1 MSRKK
6 TYVNAITQRLLDTDN
21 YISSSDYAM
30 ARYNMEQKSKLRPNI
45 KSTSIAECLVEAHKG
60 SMPNKFKGAY
70 RFAKDKNRYTF
81 GVPRSS
87 ISTDAVNGVKLAL
100 ESYLTNLESKPL
112 TFEYVKL
119 NSKNPYHYAWKEVIS
134 KLSYSFINNELKTLS
149 IKEGVPAYL
158 LKSQLYLTQESI
170 DTLSLDGNLDQNGLN
185 IGTIKQPEIL
195 IGDSDKLVV
204 VYTYTK
210 ETELLEG
217 TVELDLS
224 HVVKKVK
231 VSESDEVVDEVSSEE
246 EYLQTM
252 YYDGTTYK
260 LFEYKYMSGGIP
272 EIDKAESFQEEFG
285 QYYPRIYI
293 RRDAKDTAKLPK
305 DSVARKHTE
314 KLLYRLGLNLE
325 DLTDSINESIDGLND
340 NYKFTFLHLTVS
352 INKEMDDQTTGKYLF
367 NYFDA
372 LYDKSEPLVSTD
384 PDEPTIP
391 NERKGIT
398 QTVSDT
404 TYTQVVKYWKSGKE
418 TKTGTIKNNKG
429 VALKAGEYCIKYGER
444 NWGEYSGGGVSGIV
458 SYLNATSSHNLYFQT
473 SANQY
478 TVITV
483 YGLEMTHQFY
493 GKSVR
498 CQWDDEGLTIPLD
511 LSVVNGLR
519 NKEQDLLLN
528 KALQITVTTLQVVKK
543 KWYERGPFKVLLAV
557 ASIAMNMFVPGS
569 GFALSALVTAV
580 VTTVAISVAIKIL
593 MTVATELAIK
603 LGISP
608 EVVGVLTAIVAIG
621 FTAYGGGKFDFSKM
635 LNSKEV
641 LKALSYSLDMYQK
654 GIGKKIEMIKKE
666 MDSFNDY
673 AKNEWEKIEAAQS
686 MLFTGMIPPGLELL
700 TSPINEVDIYL
711 GESPQDFYT
720 RTVGLDIVDMSY
732 NMEAYF
738 LALATTV
745 PKNIPKRVNT
755 VDISDVLLIN

>member
-45 KSTSIAECLVEAHKG
+45 KSTSIAECLVEAHQG

-70 RFAKDKNRYTF
+70 RFAKDKDKYIF
-81 GVPRSS
+81 GVPKSS
-87 ISTDAVNGVKLAL
+87 ISTDAVNDVKLAL
-100 ESYLTNLESKPL
+100 ENYLTDLEGKPL

-158 LKSQLYLTQESI
+158 LKSQMYLTQESI

-210 ETELLEG
+210 GIELLEG

-224 HVVKKVK
+224 HVVKKVI
-231 VSESDEVVDEVSSEE
+231 VTESSDVVDEVPSEE

-272 EIDKAESFQEEFG
+272 EIDKAESYQEEFG
-285 QYYPRIYI
+285 QYYPRIYL
-293 RRDAKDTAKLPK
+293 RRDAKDTIELPK
-305 DSVARKHTE
+305 DNVARKNTE
-314 KLLYRLGLNLE
+314 KLLYRLGL
-325 DLTDSINESIDGLND
+325 DLKELTTSVNESIDDLND
-340 NYKFTFLHLTVS
+340 FYKFTFLHLTVS
-352 INKEMDDQTTGKYLF
+352 INKEKDDQTTGKYLF

-372 LYDKSEPLVSTD
+372 LYAKAEPILSSNPND
-384 PDEPTIP
+384 PKLNKE
-391 NERKGIT
+391 KHGIT

-404 TYTQVVKYWKSGKE
+404 TYTQIVKYWKSGKE
-418 TKTGTIKNNKG
+418 TKTGIIKNNKG
-429 VALKAGEYCIKYGER
+429 AALKAGEYCIKYSKMSW
-444 NWGEYSGGGVSGIV
+444 NTGGGKWFNNYIA
-458 SYLNATSSHNLYFQT
+458 NHEIYFQT

-478 TVITV
+478 TVITI
-483 YGLEMTHQFY
+483 YGLEMIHQFY
-493 GKSVR
+493 GQSVR
-498 CQWDDEGLTIPLD
+498 CQWNDEGLTIPLD

-528 KALQITVTTLQVVKK
+528 KALQITVTTLQVIKK
-543 KWYERGPFKVLLAV
+543 KWYETGPFKVVVAF

-569 GFALSALVTAV
+569 GFALSALFTAV
-580 VTTVAISVAIKIL
+580 VTTIVISVAIKIL
-593 MTVATELAIK
+593 MTVAIEIAIK

-608 EVVGVLTAIVAIG
+608 EVIGILTAIVVIG
-621 FTAYGGGKFDFSKM
+621 FTAYGAGKFDFSKM
-635 LNSKEV
+635 MNSKEV
-641 LKALSYSLDMYQK
+641 LKALSYSVDMYQK

-666 MDSFNDY
+666 MDTFNEY
-673 AKNEWEKIEAAQS
+673 AKDEWKKIETAQS

-745 PKNIPKRVNT
+745 PKNTPKRVNT

>member
-1 MSRKK
+1 MSSKK
-6 TYVNAITQRLLDTDN
+6 TYVNAVTQRLMETDN

-45 KSTSIAECLVEAHKG
+45 KSTSIAECLVDAHKG

-70 RFAKDKNRYTF
+70 RFAKDTDKYIF
-81 GVPRSS
+81 GVPKSS
-87 ISTDAVNGVKLAL
+87 ISTDAVNDVKLAL
-100 ESYLTNLESKPL
+100 RKYLSKLEGKPI

-134 KLSYSFINNELKTLS
+134 KLSYSFVNNELKTLS

-158 LKSQLYLTQESI
+158 HKSQLYLTQASI
-170 DTLSLDGNLDQNGLN
+170 NTLSLDGNLDQNGLN

-195 IGDSDKLVV
+195 IGASDKLVV

-210 ETELLEG
+210 GSKLSEG

-224 HVVKKVK
+224 HIVKKVK
-231 VSESDEVVDEVSSEE
+231 VAESTEVIDEVPSEE
-246 EYLQTM
+246 EYLQAM

-272 EIDKAESFQEEFG
+272 EIDKAESYQEELG
-285 QYYPRIYI
+285 QYYPRIYL
-293 RRDAKDTAKLPK
+293 RREAKDTIDLPE
-305 DSVARKHTE
+305 DDVARKNTE
-314 KLLYRLGLNLE
+314 KLLYRLGLNLK
-325 DLTDSINESIDGLND
+325 DLTTSVNESIEDIND

-352 INKEMDDQTTGKYLF
+352 INKELEDQTTGKYLF
-367 NYFDA
+367 NYFNA
-372 LYDKSEPLVSTD
+372 LYNKAEPFVSNN
-384 PDEPTIP
+384 PDEPALP
-391 NERKGIT
+391 KERKGIT

-404 TYTQVVKYWKSGKE
+404 TYTQEVKYWKSGKE
-418 TKTGTIKNNKG
+418 TKTGIIKNSKG
-429 VALKAGEYCIKYGER
+429 VSLKTGEYCIKYADIAWST
-444 NWGEYSGGGVSGIV
+444 NGGKWF
-458 SYLNATSSHNLYFQT
+458 NNLTGNHEIYFQS

-478 TVITV
+478 TVITI

-498 CQWDDEGLTIPLD
+498 CQWNDEGLTIPLD
-511 LSVVNGLR
+511 LSIVSGLR

-528 KALQITVTTLQVVKK
+528 KALQITVTTFQVIKK
-543 KWYERGPFKVLLAV
+543 KWYEKGPFKIAMAI

-569 GFALSALVTAV
+569 GFVLSALFTAV
-580 VTTVAISVAIKIL
+580 VTSLVISIAIKIL
-593 MTVATELAIK
+593 MTVALEIAIK
-603 LGISP
+603 LGLSP
-608 EVVGVLTAIVAIG
+608 EIIGILTAIVVIG
-621 FTAYGGGKFDFSKM
+621 ITAYGGGKVDFSKM
-635 LNSKEV
+635 MNSKEV

-666 MDSFNDY
+666 MDTFNEY
-673 AKNEWEKIEAAQS
+673 AKDEWQKIETAQS

-700 TSPINEVDIYL
+700 TSPINEIDIYL
-711 GESPQDFYT
+711 GETPQDFYT

-745 PKNIPKRVNT
+745 PKNTPKKVNT

>member
-45 KSTSIAECLVEAHKG
+45 KSTSIAECLVDAHKG
-60 SMPNKFKGAY
+60 SMPSKFKGAY
-70 RFAKDKNRYTF
+70 RFAKDKEKYIF
-81 GVPRSS
+81 GVPKSS
-87 ISTDAVNGVKLAL
+87 ISTDAVNDVKVAL
-100 ESYLTNLESKPL
+100 EKYLTDLEGKPL

-158 LKSQLYLTQESI
+158 HKSQLYLTQESI

-210 ETELLEG
+210 GSELLEG

-231 VSESDEVVDEVSSEE
+231 VSESDEVVDEVPSEE

-293 RRDAKDTAKLPK
+293 RRDAKDTIKLPK
-305 DSVARKHTE
+305 DNVARKNTE
-314 KLLYRLGLNLE
+314 KLLYRLGLDLE
-325 DLTDSINESIDGLND
+325 DMTSSINESIDGLND

-367 NYFDA
+367 NYFDT
-372 LYDKSEPLVSTD
+372 LYDKSDPYISDD
-384 PDEPTIP
+384 PDEPALP

-418 TKTGTIKNNKG
+418 TKTGNIKNNKG

-444 NWGEYSGGGVSGIV
+444 SWFH
-458 SYLNATSSHNLYFQT
+458 NATARHQLFFQT

-483 YGLEMTHQFY
+483 YGLEMIHQFY

-557 ASIAMNMFVPGS
+557 VSIAINAFVPGS
-569 GFALSALVTAV
+569 GFALSALFTAV
-580 VTTVAISVAIKIL
+580 VTTVIISVAIKIL
-593 MTVATELAIK
+593 MTIATDIAIK

-608 EVVGVLTAIVAIG
+608 EVVGILTAIVAIG

-641 LKALSYSLDMYQK
+641 LKALSYSVDMYQK
-654 GIGKKIEMIKKE
+654 GISKKIEMIKKE
-666 MDSFNDY
+666 MDSFNEF
-673 AKNEWEKIEAAQS
+673 AKNEWDKIEAAQS
-686 MLFTGMIPPGLELL
+686 MLFTGMIPPSLELL

-711 GESPQDFYT
+711 GETPQDFYT

-745 PKNIPKRVNT
+745 PKNTPKRVNT

>member
-1 MSRKK
+1 MSSKK
-6 TYVNAITQRLLDTDN
+6 TYVNAVTQRLMETDN

-45 KSTSIAECLVEAHKG
+45 KSTSIAECLVDAHKG
-60 SMPNKFKGAY
+60 SMPSKFKGAY
-70 RFAKDKNRYTF
+70 RFAKDKDKYIF
-81 GVPRSS
+81 GVPKSS
-87 ISTDAVNGVKLAL
+87 ISTDAINDVKLAL
-100 ESYLTNLESKPL
+100 EKYLTDLEGKPL

-134 KLSYSFINNELKTLS
+134 KLSYSFITNELKTLS

-158 LKSQLYLTQESI
+158 HKSQLYLTQASI

-210 ETELLEG
+210 GLELLEG

-231 VSESDEVVDEVSSEE
+231 VSESTEEVDEVPSEE

-272 EIDKAESFQEEFG
+272 EIDKAESYQEEFG
-285 QYYPRIYI
+285 QYYPRIYL
-293 RRDAKDTAKLPK
+293 RRDAKDTIKLPK
-305 DSVARKHTE
+305 DNVARKNTE
-314 KLLYRLGLNLE
+314 KLLYRLGL
-325 DLTDSINESIDGLND
+325 DLKELTTSVNESIDDIND

-367 NYFDA
+367 NYFDT
-372 LYDKSEPLVSTD
+372 LYDKSVSYVSD
-384 PDEPTIP
+384 DSDEPTLP
-391 NERKGIT
+391 NERQGIT

-404 TYTQVVKYWKSGKE
+404 AYTQVVKYWKSGKE

-444 NWGEYSGGGVSGIV
+444 SWSRNVTG
-458 SYLNATSSHNLYFQT
+458 SHEIYYQT

-483 YGLEMTHQFY
+483 YGLEMVHQFY

-498 CQWDDEGLTIPLD
+498 CQWNDEGLTIPLD
-511 LSVVNGLR
+511 LTVVNGLR

-528 KALQITVTTLQVVKK
+528 KSLQITVTTLQVIKK
-543 KWYERGPFKVLLAV
+543 KWYEKGPFKVVMAI

-569 GFALSALVTAV
+569 GFVLSALFTAV
-580 VTTVAISVAIKIL
+580 VTTIIISVAIKIL
-593 MTVATELAIK
+593 MTVAIDIAIK
-603 LGISP
+603 LGLSP
-608 EVVGVLTAIVAIG
+608 EVVGVLTAIVVIG
-621 FTAYGGGKFDFSKM
+621 FTAYGAGKFDFSKM
-635 LNSKEV
+635 MNSKEV

-654 GIGKKIEMIKKE
+654 GIGKKIEMIKKD
-666 MDSFNDY
+666 MDTFTEY
-673 AKNEWEKIEAAQS
+673 AKDEWKKIETAQS
-686 MLFTGMIPPGLELL
+686 MLFTGMIPPGLEIL
-700 TSPINEVDIYL
+700 TSPINEIDIYL
-711 GESPQDFYT
+711 GETPQDFYT

-745 PKNIPKRVNT
+745 PKNIPKRENT
-755 VDISDVLLIN
+755 MDISDVLLIN

>member
-1 MSRKK
+1 MSSKK
-6 TYVNAITQRLLDTDN
+6 TYVNAVTQRLMETDN

-70 RFAKDKNRYTF
+70 RFAKDKDKYIF
-81 GVPRSS
+81 GVPKSS
-87 ISTDAVNGVKLAL
+87 ISTDAVNDVKLAL
-100 ESYLTNLESKPL
+100 ENYLTDLEGKPL
-112 TFEYVKL
+112 SFEYVKL

-134 KLSYSFINNELKTLS
+134 KLSYSFITNELKTLS

-158 LKSQLYLTQESI
+158 HKSQLYLTQASI
-170 DTLSLDGNLDQNGLN
+170 DILSLDGNLDQNGLN

-195 IGDSDKLVV
+195 IGDSDKIVV
-204 VYTYTK
+204 VYAYTK
-210 ETELLEG
+210 GTELLEG

-231 VSESDEVVDEVSSEE
+231 VSESSDVVDEVPSEE

-272 EIDKAESFQEEFG
+272 EIDKAESYQEEFG
-285 QYYPRIYI
+285 QYYPRIYL
-293 RRDAKDTAKLPK
+293 RRDAKDTIELPK
-305 DSVARKHTE
+305 DNVSRKNTE
-314 KLLYRLGLNLE
+314 KLLYRLGL
-325 DLTDSINESIDGLND
+325 DLKELTTSVNESIDDIND

-367 NYFDA
+367 NYFDT
-372 LYDKSEPLVSTD
+372 LYDKAEPLVSTN
-384 PDEPTIP
+384 PDEPTLP
-391 NERKGIT
+391 NERQGIT

-404 TYTQVVKYWKSGKE
+404 TYTQVVKYWKSGKDI
-418 TKTGTIKNNKG
+418 KTGTIKNNKG
-429 VALKAGEYCIKYGER
+429 VELKAGEYCIKYGEH
-444 NWGEYSGGGVSGIV
+444 NWMGSIGSWFRKTTG
-458 SYLNATSSHNLYFQT
+458 SHEIYYQT

-483 YGLEMTHQFY
+483 YGLEMVHQFY

-528 KALQITVTTLQVVKK
+528 KALQITVTTLQVIKK
-543 KWYERGPFKVLLAV
+543 KWYETGPFKVVMAI

-569 GFALSALVTAV
+569 GFVLSALFSAV
-580 VTTVAISVAIKIL
+580 VTSIILTVAIKIL
-593 MTVATELAIK
+593 MTVAIEIAIK
-603 LGISP
+603 LGLSP
-608 EVVGVLTAIVAIG
+608 EVVGILTAIVVIG
-621 FTAYGGGKFDFSKM
+621 FTAYGAGKFDFSKM
-635 LNSKEV
+635 MNSKEV

-654 GIGKKIEMIKKE
+654 GIGKKIEMIKKD
-666 MDSFNDY
+666 MDTFSEY
-673 AKNEWEKIEAAQS
+673 AKDEWKKIETAQS

-711 GESPQDFYT
+711 GETPQDFYT

-745 PKNIPKRVNT
+745 PKNIPKKVNT
-755 VDISDVLLIN
+755 MDISDVLLIN

>member
-6 TYVNAITQRLLDTDN
+6 TYVNAVTQRLMETDN

-70 RFAKDKNRYTF
+70 RFAKDKDKYVF
-81 GVPRSS
+81 GVPKSS
-87 ISTDAVNGVKLAL
+87 ISTDAINDVKLAL
-100 ESYLTNLESKPL
+100 EKYLTDLEGKPL

-134 KLSYSFINNELKTLS
+134 KLSYSFTNNELKTLS

-158 LKSQLYLTQESI
+158 HKSQLYLTQASI

-224 HVVKKVK
+224 HIVKKVK
-231 VSESDEVVDEVSSEE
+231 VSKSTDVVDEVPSEE

-272 EIDKAESFQEEFG
+272 EIDKAESYQEEFG
-285 QYYPRIYI
+285 QYYPRIYL
-293 RRDAKDTAKLPK
+293 RRDAKDTIKLPK
-305 DSVARKHTE
+305 NNVARKNTE
-314 KLLYRLGLNLE
+314 KLLYRLGL
-325 DLTDSINESIDGLND
+325 DLKELTTSVNESIDGLND

-372 LYDKSEPLVSTD
+372 LYAKAEPIVSTNPND
-384 PDEPTIP
+384 PKLPKE
-391 NERKGIT
+391 KHGIT

-429 VALKAGEYCIKYGER
+429 VALKAGEYCIKYSEMT
-444 NWGEYSGGGVSGIV
+444 WSTGGSKW
-458 SYLNATSSHNLYFQT
+458 SKNLTANHEIYFQT

-483 YGLEMTHQFY
+483 YGLEMIHQFY
-493 GKSVR
+493 GKTVR
-498 CQWDDEGLTIPLD
+498 CQWNDEGLTIPLD

-528 KALQITVTTLQVVKK
+528 KALQITVTTLQVIKK
-543 KWYERGPFKVLLAV
+543 KWYQRGAFKVVMAI

-569 GFALSALVTAV
+569 GFVLSALFSAV
-580 VTTVAISVAIKIL
+580 VTTLVLSVAIKIL
-593 MTVATELAIK
+593 MTVAIDIAIK
-603 LGISP
+603 LGLSP
-608 EVVGVLTAIVAIG
+608 EVVGILTAIVVIG
-621 FTAYGGGKFDFSKM
+621 FTAYGAGKFDFSKM
-635 LNSKEV
+635 MNSKEV

-654 GIGKKIEMIKKE
+654 GIGKKIEMVKKE
-666 MDSFNDY
+666 MDTFNEY
-673 AKNEWEKIEAAQS
+673 AKDEWEKIETAQS

-700 TSPINEVDIYL
+700 TSPINEIDIYL
-711 GESPQDFYT
+711 GETPQDFYT

-745 PKNIPKRVNT
+745 PKNTPKKVNT
-755 VDISDVLLIN
+755 MDISDVLLIN

>member
-1 MSRKK
+1 MSSKK
-6 TYVNAITQRLLDTDN
+6 TYVNAITQRLLETDN

-70 RFAKDKNRYTF
+70 RFAKDKDKYIF
-81 GVPRSS
+81 GVPKSS
-87 ISTDAVNGVKLAL
+87 ISTDAINDVKVAL
-100 ESYLTNLESKPL
+100 EKYLTDLEGKLL

-134 KLSYSFINNELKTLS
+134 KLNYSFITNELKTLS

-158 LKSQLYLTQESI
+158 HKSQLYLTQESI

-195 IGDSDKLVV
+195 IGDSDRLVV

-217 TVELDLS
+217 TIELDLS
-224 HVVKKVK
+224 HVVKKVI
-231 VSESDEVVDEVSSEE
+231 VSESRFKADEVPSDE

-252 YYDGTTYK
+252 YHDGTTYK
-260 LFEYKYMSGGIP
+260 LFEYKYMSGDIP
-272 EIDKAESFQEEFG
+272 EIDNAESFQEYFG

-293 RRDAKDTAKLPK
+293 RRHARDTISLPK
-305 DSVARKHTE
+305 DNAARKNTE
-314 KLLYRLGLNLE
+314 KLLYRLGLDLK
-325 DLTDSINESIDGLND
+325 DLTSSINESIEELND
-340 NYKFTFLHLTVS
+340 YYKYTFLHLTVS
-352 INKEMDDQTTGKYLF
+352 INKEKDDQTTGKYLF
-367 NYFDA
+367 NYFDS
-372 LYDKSEPLVSTD
+372 LYNKAVPYVSKD
-384 PDEPTIP
+384 PDEPALP

-398 QTVSDT
+398 QKVRDNE
-404 TYTQVVKYWKSGKE
+404 YTQVVKYWKSSKE
-418 TKTGTIKNNKG
+418 TKTGTIRNNKG

-444 NWGEYSGGGVSGIV
+444 SWGILRNIGFRNTTG
-458 SYLNATSSHNLYFQT
+458 SHQLFFQT
-473 SANQY
+473 SDNQY

-483 YGLEMTHQFY
+483 SGLEMIHQYY
-493 GKSVR
+493 GQSVR
-498 CQWDDEGLTIPLD
+498 CQWNDEGLTIPLD

-543 KWYERGPFKVLLAV
+543 KWYETGPFKVVMAF

-569 GFALSALVTAV
+569 GFVLSALFSAV
-580 VTTVAISVAIKIL
+580 VTTLVLSVAIKIL
-593 MTVATELAIK
+593 MTVATEIAIK
-603 LGISP
+603 LGLSP
-608 EVVGVLTAIVAIG
+608 EVVGILTAIAVIG
-621 FTAYGGGKFDFSKM
+621 FTAYGAGKFDFSKM

-666 MDSFNDY
+666 MDTFNEF
-673 AKNEWEKIEAAQS
+673 AKDEWEKIDAAQS
-686 MLFTGMIPPGLELL
+686 MLFTGMIPPSLELL

-745 PKNIPKRVNT
+745 PKNIPKKVNT
-755 VDISDVLLIN
+755 MDISDVLLIN

>member
-6 TYVNAITQRLLDTDN
+6 TYVNAVTQRLMETDN
-21 YISSSDYAM
+21 YISSSNYAM

-70 RFAKDKNRYTF
+70 RFAKDKDKYIF
-81 GVPRSS
+81 GVPKSS
-87 ISTDAVNGVKLAL
+87 ISTDAINDVKLAL
-100 ESYLTNLESKPL
+100 EKYLTDLEGKPL

-119 NSKNPYHYAWKEVIS
+119 NSKNPYHYAWKEVIN
-134 KLSYSFINNELKTLS
+134 KLNYSFINNELKTLS

-158 LKSQLYLTQESI
+158 HKSQLYLTQASI

-224 HVVKKVK
+224 HIVKKVK
-231 VSESDEVVDEVSSEE
+231 VSESTDVVDEVPSEE

-272 EIDKAESFQEEFG
+272 EIDKAESYQEEFG
-285 QYYPRIYI
+285 QYYPRIYL
-293 RRDAKDTAKLPK
+293 RRDAKDTIKLPK
-305 DSVARKHTE
+305 NNVARKNTE
-314 KLLYRLGLNLE
+314 KLLYRLGL
-325 DLTDSINESIDGLND
+325 DLKELTTSVNESIEGINK

-367 NYFDA
+367 NYFDT
-372 LYDKSEPLVSTD
+372 LYDKSEPLISND

-398 QTVSDT
+398 QTVSDSE
-404 TYTQVVKYWKSGKE
+404 YTQVVKYWKSGKE

-444 NWGEYSGGGVSGIV
+444 NWGEYKGDGLLGITRF
-458 SYLNATSSHNLYFQT
+458 LNATSSHKLYFQT
-473 SANQY
+473 SDNQY
-478 TVITV
+478 TVITI
-483 YGLEMTHQFY
+483 YGLEMIHQFY
-493 GKSVR
+493 GKTVR
-498 CQWDDEGLTIPLD
+498 CQWNDEGLTIPLD
-511 LSVVNGLR
+511 LTVVNGLR

-543 KWYERGPFKVLLAV
+543 KWYERSAFKVVMAI

-569 GFALSALVTAV
+569 GFVLSALFSAV
-580 VTTVAISVAIKIL
+580 VTTLVLSVAIKIL
-593 MTVATELAIK
+593 MTVAIDIAIK
-603 LGISP
+603 LGLSP
-608 EVVGVLTAIVAIG
+608 EVVGILTVIVVIG
-621 FTAYGGGKFDFSKM
+621 FTAYGAGKFDFSKM
-635 LNSKEV
+635 MNSKEV

-666 MDSFNDY
+666 MDAFNEY
-673 AKNEWEKIEAAQS
+673 AKDEWNKIETAQS

-711 GESPQDFYT
+711 GETPQDFYT

-745 PKNIPKRVNT
+745 PKNTPKKVNT
-755 VDISDVLLIN
+755 MDISDVLLIN

>member
-6 TYVNAITQRLLDTDN
+6 TYVNAITQRLMETDN

-70 RFAKDKNRYTF
+70 RFAKDKNKYIF
-81 GVPRSS
+81 GVPKSS
-87 ISTDAVNGVKLAL
+87 ISTDAVNDVKIAL
-100 ESYLTNLESKPL
+100 EKYLTDLEGKPL

-134 KLSYSFINNELKTLS
+134 KLSYSFITNELKTLS
-149 IKEGVPAYL
+149 IKEGVPTYL
-158 LKSQLYLTQESI
+158 HKSQLYLTQASI

-210 ETELLEG
+210 GLELLEG

-231 VSESDEVVDEVSSEE
+231 VSDSDDVVDEVPSEE

-260 LFEYKYMSGGIP
+260 LFEYKYMSGDIP
-272 EIDKAESFQEEFG
+272 EIDKAESYQEEFG

-293 RRDAKDTAKLPK
+293 RRHARDTISLPK
-305 DSVARKHTE
+305 DNAARKNTE
-314 KLLYRLGLNLE
+314 KLLYRLGLDLK
-325 DLTDSINESIDGLND
+325 DLTSSINESIEELND
-340 NYKFTFLHLTVS
+340 YYKYTFLHLTVS

-367 NYFDA
+367 NYFDT
-372 LYDKSEPLVSTD
+372 LYDKSDPYVSND
-384 PDEPTIP
+384 RDEPTIP

-398 QTVSDT
+398 QTVSDVE
-404 TYTQVVKYWKSGKE
+404 YTQVVKYWKSGKE

-444 NWGEYSGGGVSGIV
+444 RWGEYKGGGLPGF
-458 SYLNATSSHNLYFQT
+458 LKATASHNIYFQT
-473 SANQY
+473 SDNQY

-483 YGLEMTHQFY
+483 YGLEMIHQFY

-543 KWYERGPFKVLLAV
+543 KWYETGIFKVAMAIVSV
-557 ASIAMNMFVPGS
+557 AINMFVPGS
-569 GFALSALVTAV
+569 GFVLSAMFSAV
-580 VTTVAISVAIKIL
+580 VTTVIISVAIKIL
-593 MTVATELAIK
+593 MAVAIDLAIR
-603 LGISP
+603 LGLSP
-608 EVVGVLTAIVAIG
+608 EAVGILTAIVAIG
-621 FTAYGGGKFDFSKM
+621 FTAYGAGKFDFSKM

-641 LKALSYSLDMYQK
+641 LKALSYSVDMYQK

-666 MDSFNDY
+666 MDTFNEF
-673 AKNEWEKIEAAQS
+673 AKDEWEKIDAAQS

-745 PKNIPKRVNT
+745 PKNIPKKVNT
-755 VDISDVLLIN
+755 MDISDVLLIN

>member
-1 MSRKK
+1 MSSKK
-6 TYVNAITQRLLDTDN
+6 TYVNAVTQRLLDTDN

-45 KSTSIAECLVEAHKG
+45 KSTSIAECLVEAHQG
-60 SMPNKFKGAY
+60 SMPNKFRGAY

-81 GVPRSS
+81 GVPKSS
-87 ISTDAVNGVKLAL
+87 ISTDAVNDVKLAL
-100 ESYLTNLESKPL
+100 ENYLTDLEGKPL

-134 KLSYSFINNELKTLS
+134 KLSYSFITNELKTLS

-158 LKSQLYLTQESI
+158 HKSQLYLTQASI

-210 ETELLEG
+210 GLELLEG

-231 VSESDEVVDEVSSEE
+231 VTESSDVVDEVPSEE

-260 LFEYKYMSGGIP
+260 LFEYKYMSGDIP

-285 QYYPRIYI
+285 QYYPRIYL
-293 RRDAKDTAKLPK
+293 RRDAKDTIELPK
-305 DSVARKHTE
+305 DNVARKNTG
-314 KLLYRLGLNLE
+314 KLLYRLGL
-325 DLTDSINESIDGLND
+325 DLKELTTSVNESMDDIND
-340 NYKFTFLHLTVS
+340 NYKYTFLHLTVS
-352 INKEMDDQTTGKYLF
+352 INKEMDDHTTGKYLF
-367 NYFDA
+367 NYFDS
-372 LYDKSEPLVSTD
+372 LYDKAEPLVSTN
-384 PDEPTIP
+384 PDEPTLP
-391 NERKGIT
+391 NERQGIT

-418 TKTGTIKNNKG
+418 IKTGIIKNNKG
-429 VALKAGEYCIKYGER
+429 VALKAGEYCIKYADKA
-444 NWGEYSGGGVSGIV
+444 WKSGGSKWFNNFTG
-458 SYLNATSSHNLYFQT
+458 SHEIYFQT

-483 YGLEMTHQFY
+483 YGLEMIHQFY
-493 GKSVR
+493 GKTVR
-498 CQWDDEGLTIPLD
+498 CQWNDEGLTIPLD

-528 KALQITVTTLQVVKK
+528 KALQITVTTLQVIKK
-543 KWYERGPFKVLLAV
+543 KWYETGVFKVVMAI

-569 GFALSALVTAV
+569 GFVLSALFSAV
-580 VTTVAISVAIKIL
+580 VTTLIISVAIKIL
-593 MTVATELAIK
+593 MTVAIDIAIK
-603 LGISP
+603 LGLSP
-608 EVVGVLTAIVAIG
+608 EVVGILTAIVVIG
-621 FTAYGGGKFDFSKM
+621 LTAYGAGKFDFSKM
-635 LNSKEV
+635 MNSKEV

-666 MDSFNDY
+666 MDTFNEY
-673 AKNEWEKIEAAQS
+673 AKDEWNKIETAQS

-711 GESPQDFYT
+711 GETPQDFYT

-745 PKNIPKRVNT
+745 PKITPKKVNT
-755 VDISDVLLIN
+755 MDISDVLLIN

>member
-6 TYVNAITQRLLDTDN
+6 TYVNAVTQRLMETSN

-45 KSTSIAECLVEAHKG
+45 KSTSIAECLVDAHKG

-70 RFAKDKNRYTF
+70 RFAKDTDKYIF
-81 GVPRSS
+81 GVPKSS
-87 ISTDAVNGVKLAL
+87 ISTDAVNDVKLAL
-100 ESYLTNLESKPL
+100 RKYLSKLEGKPI

-158 LKSQLYLTQESI
+158 HKSQLYLTQASI

-195 IGDSDKLVV
+195 IGDTDKLVV

-210 ETELLEG
+210 GSKLLEG

-231 VSESDEVVDEVSSEE
+231 VTESTELVDEVPSEE

-272 EIDKAESFQEEFG
+272 EIDKAESYQEEFG
-285 QYYPRIYI
+285 QYYPRIYL
-293 RRDAKDTAKLPK
+293 RRDAKDTVKLPK
-305 DSVARKHTE
+305 NNVARKNTE
-314 KLLYRLGLNLE
+314 KLLYRLGL
-325 DLTDSINESIDGLND
+325 DLKELTTSVNESIEGINK

-367 NYFDA
+367 NYFNT
-372 LYDKSEPLVSTD
+372 LYAKAEPIKSTN
-384 PDEPTIP
+384 PDDLKLPKE
-391 NERKGIT
+391 KYGIT

-404 TYTQVVKYWKSGKE
+404 TYTQVVSYWKSGKE

-429 VALKAGEYCIKYGER
+429 VVLKAGEYCIKYSEMT
-444 NWGEYSGGGVSGIV
+444 WSTGGSKWSKNITA
-458 SYLNATSSHNLYFQT
+458 NHEIYFQT

-483 YGLEMTHQFY
+483 YGLEMIHQFY
-493 GKSVR
+493 GKTVR
-498 CQWDDEGLTIPLD
+498 CQWNDEGLTIPLD

-528 KALQITVTTLQVVKK
+528 KALQITVTTLQVIKK
-543 KWYERGPFKVLLAV
+543 KWYERGAFKVVMAI

-569 GFALSALVTAV
+569 GFVLSALFSAV
-580 VTTVAISVAIKIL
+580 VTTLVLSVAIKIL
-593 MTVATELAIK
+593 MTVALEIAIK

-608 EVVGVLTAIVAIG
+608 EIIGVLTTIVVIG
-621 FTAYGGGKFDFSKM
+621 FTAYGAGKFDFSKM

-654 GIGKKIEMIKKE
+654 GIGKKIEMVKRE
-666 MDSFNDY
+666 MDTFNEY
-673 AKNEWEKIEAAQS
+673 AKDEWKKIETAQS

-711 GESPQDFYT
+711 GETPQDFYT

-745 PKNIPKRVNT
+745 PKNTPKKVNT

>member
-6 TYVNAITQRLLDTDN
+6 TYVNAVTQRLMETDN

-45 KSTSIAECLVEAHKG
+45 KSTSIAECLVEAHQG
-60 SMPNKFKGAY
+60 SMPNKFKSAY
-70 RFAKDKNRYTF
+70 RFAKDKDKYIF
-81 GVPRSS
+81 GVPKSS
-87 ISTDAVNGVKLAL
+87 ISTDAVNDVKLAL
-100 ESYLTNLESKPL
+100 EKYLTDLEGKPL

-134 KLSYSFINNELKTLS
+134 KLSYSFTNNELKTLS

-158 LKSQLYLTQESI
+158 HKSQLYLTQESI

-204 VYTYTK
+204 VYIYTK

-217 TVELDLS
+217 TIELDLS

-231 VSESDEVVDEVSSEE
+231 VSESTEKVDEVPSEE

-260 LFEYKYMSGGIP
+260 LFEYKYMSGDIP
-272 EIDKAESFQEEFG
+272 EIDKAESYQEEFG

-293 RRDAKDTAKLPK
+293 RRDAKDTIKLPK
-305 DSVARKHTE
+305 DNAARKSTE
-314 KLLYRLGLNLE
+314 KLLYRLGLDLE
-325 DLTDSINESIDGLND
+325 ELTTSVNKSIDGLND

-352 INKEMDDQTTGKYLF
+352 INKEMDDQTTGKYLY
-367 NYFDA
+367 NYFDT
-372 LYDKSEPLVSTD
+372 LYAKAEPILSTNSND
-384 PDEPTIP
+384 PKLPKE
-391 NERKGIT
+391 KYGIT

-404 TYTQVVKYWKSGKE
+404 TYSQVVKYWKSGKE

-429 VALKAGEYCIKYGER
+429 VALKAGEYCIKYSEMAWR
-444 NWGEYSGGGVSGIV
+444 TGGSKWVNNFTG
-458 SYLNATSSHNLYFQT
+458 SHEIYFQT

-483 YGLEMTHQFY
+483 YGLEMIHQFY

-498 CQWDDEGLTIPLD
+498 CQWNDEGLTIPLD

-528 KALQITVTTLQVVKK
+528 KALQITVTTLQVIKK
-543 KWYERGPFKVLLAV
+543 KWYETGVFKVVMAI

-569 GFALSALVTAV
+569 GFVLSALFSAV
-580 VTTVAISVAIKIL
+580 VTTLVLTVAIKIL
-593 MTVATELAIK
+593 MTVATDIAIK
-603 LGISP
+603 LGLSP
-608 EVVGVLTAIVAIG
+608 EVVGVLTAIAVIG
-621 FTAYGGGKFDFSKM
+621 FTAYGAGKFDFSKM
-635 LNSKEV
+635 MNSKEV

-666 MDSFNDY
+666 MDTFNEY
-673 AKNEWEKIEAAQS
+673 AKDEWEKIEAAQS
-686 MLFTGMIPPGLELL
+686 MLFTGMIPPGLEIL

-711 GESPQDFYT
+711 GETPQDFYT

-745 PKNIPKRVNT
+745 PKNTPKKVNT